1 MSDSAGADTET
12 DVDVDSD
19 SDSDID
25 DVDRQILSGLLEDG
39 RAGPSDLAER
49 AGVATST
56 ATKRL
61 QRLEERG
68 VVEGYR
74 PEVDYAAFGYGVEAV
89 FRLHVVGAGI
99 ETVVA
104 DLQSTGRMVA
114 VYEVTGETDVIAVG
128 TFEDTDEMNAAI
140 TDLLTHEYVREVK
153 TNVVLDTVCG
163 YDPPPIPPLSE

>member
-1 MSDSAGADTET
+1 MSDSAGTDTET
-12 DVDVDSD
+12 DVD
-19 SDSDID
+19 ID
-25 DVDRQILSGLLEDG
+25 EVDRQILSGLLEDG

-89 FRLHVVGAGI
+89 FRLHVVGEGI

-114 VYEVTGETDVIAVG
+114 VYEVTGATDVVAIG
-128 TFEDTDEMNAAI
+128 TFESTDEMNAAI
-140 TDLLTHEYVREVK
+140 KDMLTHEYVRDVA

-163 YDPPPIPPLSE
+163 YDPPPVPSVSE